1 MSLSVHQRITSVKEQ
16 KIGRATRVLCYW
28 SHLNRKWMQI
38 VLFSTEDKNQ
48 MVSSW
53 CFFVW
58 VKLYKSISRLK
69 REQFLNCSSWVW
81 RCYRCQIGGLF
92 FKSEN
97 KRVCK
102 NLWPNQPD
110 VSCVLLSIH
119 DFAFC
124 SPVTTLSFQSFLSGR
139 DFPNTAHQKSVPSM
153 PCVHTCGLYWR
164 RNNVAVHDPWAGT
177 FHCVTPRRPPTQQ

>member
-1 MSLSVHQRITSVKEQ
+1 MSLSVHQTITSVKEQ

-92 FKSEN
+92 FKTEN
-97 KRVCK
+97 KRVK
-102 NLWPNQPD
+102 PAR
-110 VSCVLLSIH
+110 CVLCPALH
-119 DFAFC
+119 TWFCLC

-139 DFPNTAHQKSVPSM
+139 VFPNTAHQKSVPSM

>member
-1 MSLSVHQRITSVKEQ
+1 MSLSVHQTITSVKEQ

-58 VKLYKSISRLK
+58 VKLYKSNSRLK

-119 DFAFC
+119 DFAFALL
-124 SPVTTLSFQSFLSGR
+124 SPRYPSSLFCLAETFQTLHIRSL
-139 DFPNTAHQKSVPSM
+139 FPACLVCIHVDYT
-153 PCVHTCGLYWR
+153 G
-164 RNNVAVHDPWAGT
+164 DGT
-177 FHCVTPRRPPTQQ
+177 M